1 MDRSKFNKIA
11 IIVMGLAF
19 LGSSLVGLGGMIATS
34 FNQPAPQESAAQSQ
48 NSQLKTQEQGFMTV
62 LRREPKNQTALRGL
76 VETRMQL
83 GDIPGTRSALKQLI
97 ELNPKDKRYKEL
109 LAAIDQQIANTQK
122 TNSTKSPQ
130 PK

>member
-1 MDRSKFNKIA
+1 
-11 IIVMGLAF
+11 MGLAF